1 MENKFKE
8 LYENMEFGERTV
20 ELENFLGWLTQ
31 QLSTEEAKE
40 LCEILLPEMFEENKE
55 NDEES
60 DTAVD
65 ENKTKESSRVIYTH
79 NCHGSAKHHMRKYK
93 HWCKLVK
100 SVDTNKTNGYAFI
113 GDFLSLN
120 TENLVPVDSIVV
132 EVCGNDY
139 TAYRIVGDNDKKEVA
154 SGTKS
159 NLVTFIREVAN
170 YV

>member
-1 MENKFKE
+1 MANKFQE
-8 LYENMEFGERTV
+8 IYENLEFGERTV
-20 ELENFLGWLTQ
+20 ELQKFLSWLTQ

-40 LCEILLPEMFEENKE
+40 LCEILLPEMFEGEKE
-55 NDEES
+55 NEDEEK
-60 DTAVD
+60 VGG
-65 ENKTKESSRVIYTH
+65 KESRKVIYTH
-79 NCHGSAKHHMRKYK
+79 DCHNSAKYHKGKYK

-100 SVDTNKTNGYAFI
+100 SVNTDKVNGYAFD